1 MKTIR
6 FLIAALLVATT
17 VSAQNTRDDY
27 QPVVYLLGV
36 QRTTVNDDA
45 MNDAEYCKRNQ
56 MAIDRAVLEFVE
68 THRGGFEQ
76 PYLPQMIFSSRTNK
90 IAFAV
95 GGNVNM
101 RVGYDF
107 KGVVNNRDFIPA
119 DIPIPGNYNT
129 RQKLM
134 MDASTSTIYFKAVA
148 NNSTL
153 GRVVAMFEADFR
165 GGSSGYTPRVRLAY
179 VSLYGFTLG
188 RDVTTFC
195 DLNSAPQTIDFEG
208 PNSYTFGYST
218 MIRYSHSFGNHFS
231 MGIAAE
237 MPKGVAPIA
246 TYVCRACCE
255 ICTTTICRPT
265 RTTRNLVG
273 AYN

>member
-17 VSAQNTRDDY
+17 VSALNTRDDY

-56 MAIDRAVLEFVE
+56 MAIDRAVLDFGE

-107 KGVVNNRDFIPA
+107 KGVV
-119 DIPIPGNYNT
+119 
-129 RQKLM
+129 
-134 MDASTSTIYFKAVA
+134 
-148 NNSTL
+148 
-153 GRVVAMFEADFR
+153 
-165 GGSSGYTPRVRLAY
+165 
-179 VSLYGFTLG
+179 
-188 RDVTTFC
+188 
-195 DLNSAPQTIDFEG
+195 
-208 PNSYTFGYST
+208 
-218 MIRYSHSFGNHFS
+218 
-231 MGIAAE
+231 
-237 MPKGVAPIA
+237 
-246 TYVCRACCE
+246 
-255 ICTTTICRPT
+255 
-265 RTTRNLVG
+265 
-273 AYN
+273 

>member
-1 MKTIR
+1 MKTNR
-6 FLIAALLVATT
+6 YQIAALLVATT

-56 MAIDRAVLEFVE
+56 MAIDRAVLDFVE

-153 GRVVAMFEADFR
+153 GRVVAMCEADGR
-165 GGSSGYTPRVRLAY
+165 GGSSGGGVHRL
-179 VSLYGFTLG
+179 
-188 RDVTTFC
+188 
-195 DLNSAPQTIDFEG
+195 
-208 PNSYTFGYST
+208 
-218 MIRYSHSFGNHFS
+218 
-231 MGIAAE
+231 
-237 MPKGVAPIA
+237 
-246 TYVCRACCE
+246 
-255 ICTTTICRPT
+255 
-265 RTTRNLVG
+265 
-273 AYN
+273 